1 MNPTCWKLPAA
12 DLVGLTPRKARDL
25 MVECF
30 YFAQHETLART
41 KQRLGAKGVD
51 DAAVRDSV
59 VGVIRAAFR
68 EVGGSFDEPTGTA
81 LAAVADLM
89 ARRAEGWG
97 TPPDVVRHHHD
108 QVLAMLGRLA
118 A

>member
-1 MNPTCWKLPAA
+1 MNTACWKLPSAE
-12 DLVGLTPRKARDL
+12 LVGLSPRKARDL

-41 KQRLGAKGVD
+41 KQRLGATDVD
-51 DAAVRDSV
+51 EGSVRSSV
-59 VGVIRAAFR
+59 VGVVRAAFR
-68 EVGGSFDEPTGTA
+68 EVGGSFDEPTA
-81 LAAVADLM
+81 ASLAAVADLM

-108 QVLAMLGRLA
+108 QVMAMLGRLA